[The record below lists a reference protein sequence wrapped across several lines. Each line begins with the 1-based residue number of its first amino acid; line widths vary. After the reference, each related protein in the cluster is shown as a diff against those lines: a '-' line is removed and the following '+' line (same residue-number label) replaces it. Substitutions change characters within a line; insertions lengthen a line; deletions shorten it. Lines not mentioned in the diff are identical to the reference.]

1 MSIIVKKKRKKKK
14 RSSGI
19 ASREVN
25 NVRAL
30 FARSVELPRIGRMEE
45 QNVRGERKKKE
56 KEKSVGERSGSN
68 VRGIVFPQLS
78 LGKGKGKLAVDRI
91 DRRILRETRAR
102 DRLFLP

>member
-1 MSIIVKKKRKKKK
+1 MSIVVKKRKKKK

-45 QNVRGERKKKE
+45 QNVRGKKKRKKK
-56 KEKSVGERSGSN
+56 V
-68 VRGIVFPQLS
+68 
-78 LGKGKGKLAVDRI
+78 
-91 DRRILRETRAR
+91 
-102 DRLFLP
+102 

>member
-1 MSIIVKKKRKKKK
+1 MSIVVKKRKKKK

-45 QNVRGERKKKE
+45 QNVRGERKKKR
-56 KEKSVGERSGSN
+56 KKKV
-68 VRGIVFPQLS
+68 
-78 LGKGKGKLAVDRI
+78 
-91 DRRILRETRAR
+91 
-102 DRLFLP
+102 